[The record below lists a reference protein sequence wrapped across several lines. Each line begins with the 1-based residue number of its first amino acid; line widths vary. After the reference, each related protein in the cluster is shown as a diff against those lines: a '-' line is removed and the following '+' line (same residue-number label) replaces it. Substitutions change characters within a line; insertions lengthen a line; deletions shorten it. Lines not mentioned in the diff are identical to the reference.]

1 MNMNKV
7 VMMMMMM
14 MMMISDVHFVLLC
27 LPHECQMV

>member
-7 VMMMMMM
+7 VMMM